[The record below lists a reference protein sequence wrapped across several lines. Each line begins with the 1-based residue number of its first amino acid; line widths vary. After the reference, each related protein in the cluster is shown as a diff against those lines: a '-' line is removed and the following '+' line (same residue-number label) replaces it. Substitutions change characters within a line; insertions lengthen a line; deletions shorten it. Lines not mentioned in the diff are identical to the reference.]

1 MKLSVSTLRLLVG
14 LLFILSGLVKAN
26 DPLGLAY
33 KMQEF
38 FEVWNADLASGAFFA
53 KNVAISF
60 FRFLHQAALPLSITM
75 ITLEIVAGVALLL
88 GWQKRAVLWLLLVLI
103 VFFTFLTGYAW
114 ASGKF
119 KNCGCFG
126 DCLPITPLTSFIKDV
141 ALLLAILF
149 LFFNQKY
156 IQPIFA
162 KGTRMGVMAAAL
174 LGTLLFQWYVL
185 AYNPVVDCLPFKQG
199 VSITEGMKIP
209 ATAVP
214 DSFAIRFVYTK
225 EGKQYEFSPENLPA
239 DLDSYEF
246 VERTDKLIRKGNAEP
261 PIKGFAL
268 SGYSNIDSTNIV
280 LQQPLAV
287 LFFINGQQPIGQ
299 KEKETFEKVYR
310 QATAKNFPVHIITNG
325 LEGAAAALPPVNY
338 PKASHFK
345 IDYTTFK
352 TAARTNPSI
361 YLLKKGT
368 IVNKWSGKK
377 VEEALSQI
385 GAAQP

>member
-1 MKLSVSTLRLLVG
+1 MKLTVTALRILVG
-14 LLFILSGLVKAN
+14 VLFIVSGLVKAN

-38 FEVWNADLASGAFFA
+38 FEVWNAGLASSSFFA
-53 KNVAISF
+53 ANVSISF
-60 FRFLHQAALPLSITM
+60 FHFLHDQSLVLSIIM

-88 GWQKRAVLWLLLVLI
+88 GWKNRGVLWLLLLLI

-141 ALLLAILF
+141 VLLLAILF

-156 IQPIFA
+156 IQPLA
-162 KGTRMGVMAAAL
+162 SRSVRNMAMAAAL

-199 VSITEGMKIP
+199 ASIPQGMKIP
-209 ATAVP
+209 ANAIP
-214 DSFAIRFVYTK
+214 DSFAIRFVYKK
-225 EGKQYEFSPENLPA
+225 EGKDYEFSPEDLPA
-239 DLDSYEF
+239 DLDSYEY
-246 VERTDKLIRKGNAEP
+246 VNRTDKLIRKGNAEP

-268 SGYSNIDSTNIV
+268 SGITNIDSTSIV
-280 LQQPLAV
+280 LEQPLAI
-287 LFFINGQQPIGQ
+287 LFFIKGQQAISQ
-299 KEKETFEKVYR
+299 KEKETFAKVYKE
-310 QATAKNFPVHIITNG
+310 ATAQHIPVHVVTNG
-325 LEGAAAALPPVNY
+325 LEETTAALPPALF
-338 PKASHFK
+338 PQASFFK

-361 YLLKKGT
+361 YLLKRGV
-368 IVNKWSGKK
+368 IVNKWSGLQADK
-377 VEEALSQI
+377 ALDQI
-385 GAAQP
+385 ATVKP